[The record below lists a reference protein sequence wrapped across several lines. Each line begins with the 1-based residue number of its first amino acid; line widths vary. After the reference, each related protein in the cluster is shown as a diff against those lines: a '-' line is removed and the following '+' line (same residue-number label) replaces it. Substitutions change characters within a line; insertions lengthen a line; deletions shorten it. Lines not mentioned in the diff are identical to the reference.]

1 MKLPYDAHVGTVEV
15 IVWQTADET
24 VKYYKAK
31 MKDLTLPY

>member
-1 MKLPYDAHVGTVEV
+1 MMLMMYVGTVEV